1 MKYGTKIL
9 ALLAAVVLAGGGFSA
24 GRYVED
30 QENMQTR
37 QQRCR
42 MLIGFA
48 VDKAES
54 EDLRDP
60 DTMEAL
66 ISNVY
71 AAYHYC
77 DEPAA
82 AEQLH
87 DLWNTLIFEPEAY
100 TGGEEVLVEVL
111 QGVAHSVGTAP

>member
-1 MKYGTKIL
+1 MKFGTKIL

-77 DEPAA
+77 DEPDA

-87 DLWNTLIFEPEAY
+87 DLWNTLIFEPEDY
-100 TGGEEVLVEVL
+100 TGGEEVLVEAL
-111 QGVAHSVGTAP
+111 QSAAHSVETAT

>member
-1 MKYGTKIL
+1 MKFGTKIL
-9 ALLAAVVLAGGGFSA
+9 ALLAAVVLAGGGFYA
-24 GRYVED
+24 GRYAEN

-42 MLIGFA
+42 TLIAFA

-60 DTMEAL
+60 DIMEAL

-71 AAYHYC
+71 AAYCCC

-82 AEQLH
+82 AQRLH

-100 TGGEEVLVEVL
+100 TGGGEGLVEEL
-111 QGVAHSVGTAP
+111 QGAARSVETAP

>member
-1 MKYGTKIL
+1 MKFGTKIF
-9 ALLAAVVLAGGGFSA
+9 ALLAAVILAVGGFSA
-24 GRYVED
+24 GRYAEN
-30 QENMQTR
+30 QENIQTR

-42 MLIGFA
+42 ILIGFA

-82 AEQLH
+82 AQQLH

-100 TGGEEVLVEVL
+100 AVGEEVLVEAL
-111 QGVAHSVGTAP
+111 QGAARSVETAT

>member
-1 MKYGTKIL
+1 MKFGTKIL
-9 ALLAAVVLAGGGFSA
+9 DLLAAIILAVGGFSA
-24 GRYVED
+24 GRYAEN

-100 TGGEEVLVEVL
+100 TGGEEVLVEAL

>member
-1 MKYGTKIL
+1 MKFGTKIL
-9 ALLAAVVLAGGGFSA
+9 ALLAAVILAVGGFSA
-24 GRYVED
+24 GRYAEN

-54 EDLRDP
+54 EDLSNP

-71 AAYHYC
+71 AAYCCC

-82 AEQLH
+82 AQRLH
-87 DLWNTLIFEPEAY
+87 ELWNTLIFEPEAY
-100 TGGEEVLVEVL
+100 TGEGEVLVEEL
-111 QGVAHSVGTAP
+111 QGAARSVETAP

>member
-1 MKYGTKIL
+1 
-9 ALLAAVVLAGGGFSA
+9 
-24 GRYVED
+24 
-30 QENMQTR
+30 
-37 QQRCR
+37 
-42 MLIGFA
+42 
-48 VDKAES
+48 
-54 EDLRDP
+54 
-60 DTMEAL
+60 MEAL

-71 AAYHYC
+71 AAYCCC

-82 AEQLH
+82 EQLY

>member
-1 MKYGTKIL
+1 
-9 ALLAAVVLAGGGFSA
+9 
-24 GRYVED
+24 
-30 QENMQTR
+30 
-37 QQRCR
+37 
-42 MLIGFA
+42 MLVGVA
-48 VDKAES
+48 VDKAGS
-54 EDLRDP
+54 EDVRDP

-100 TGGEEVLVEVL
+100 TGGEEVLVEAL

>member
-1 MKYGTKIL
+1 MKFGTKIL

-30 QENMQTR
+30 QENMQIR

-82 AEQLH
+82 EQLH

-100 TGGEEVLVEVL
+100 TGGEEVLVEAL
-111 QGVAHSVGTAP
+111 QGVARSVGTAP

>member
-1 MKYGTKIL
+1 MKFGTKIL

-24 GRYVED
+24 GRYAEE
-30 QENMQTR
+30 QENMQIR

-82 AEQLH
+82 QRLH

>member
-1 MKYGTKIL
+1 MKFGTKIF
-9 ALLAAVVLAGGGFSA
+9 ALLAAVILAVGGFSA
-24 GRYVED
+24 GRYAEN

-71 AAYHYC
+71 AAYYCC

-87 DLWNTLIFEPEAY
+87 DLWNT
-100 TGGEEVLVEVL
+100 
-111 QGVAHSVGTAP
+111 

>member
-1 MKYGTKIL
+1 MKFGTKIL
-9 ALLAAVVLAGGGFSA
+9 ALFAAVVLAVGGFSA
-24 GRYVED
+24 GRYVAD
-30 QENMQTR
+30 QENMQTQ

-54 EDLRDP
+54 EDLSNP

-71 AAYHYC
+71 AAYYYC

-100 TGGEEVLVEVL
+100 TGGEEVLVEAL

>member
-1 MKYGTKIL
+1 
-9 ALLAAVVLAGGGFSA
+9 
-24 GRYVED
+24 
-30 QENMQTR
+30 
-37 QQRCR
+37 
-42 MLIGFA
+42 
-48 VDKAES
+48 
-54 EDLRDP
+54 
-60 DTMEAL
+60 MEAL

-71 AAYHYC
+71 AAYCCC

-100 TGGEEVLVEVL
+100 TGGEEVLAEAL